1 MLLPIQQTR
10 TDNRTKTD
18 PPISYTFRTTLSSRT
33 SGHEQTER
41 DGQQR
46 KFPSLASAIY
56 NQSLFRIKTNRSESH
71 HRERWRNG
79 TWERVSSRWKDRED
93 DEHLLDV
100 RDARASRPPRGEP
113 TRHRDER
120 IRIRGLEWSRTTY
133 THWTVSRRELSPR
146 DSRRTVRGANARATL
161 VWRVA
166 RAERVAR
173 TLAEVRRTPLG

>member
-1 MLLPIQQTR
+1 MLLPIQQIR
-10 TDNRTKTD
+10 TDNRAKTD
-18 PPISYTFRTTLSSRT
+18 PPINYTFRTTLSCRT
-33 SGHEQTER
+33 RSGHEQTGR

-56 NQSLFRIKTNRSESH
+56 NQSLFRIKTSEPQRVAPSGALE
-71 HRERWRNG
+71 ER
-79 TWERVSSRWKDRED
+79 ERVSSRWKDRED

-146 DSRRTVRGANARATL
+146 DSRRTARGANARTTL